1 MHAWGL
7 LMVGLIMS
15 SHINSGIASR
25 TYAYEPQE
33 QIYQQKQQSH
43 LQQQYQTTNDV
54 SEYRSLQHL
63 QVVNFSVQSILTGVV
78 WSFRILEDEF
88 LHFVWFQ
95 LMLILHEIPETL
107 YLKSKFFSQQS
118 NKL

>member
-1 MHAWGL
+1 MKRRKMHAWGL

-15 SHINSGIASR
+15 SHINSGIAGR

-63 QVVNFSVQSILTGVV
+63 QVVNFSVQSILTGAV
-78 WSFRILEDEF
+78 
-88 LHFVWFQ
+88 
-95 LMLILHEIPETL
+95 
-107 YLKSKFFSQQS
+107 
-118 NKL
+118 